1 MSVCRQHRNTEKHR
15 LQAGSSTSTDV
26 KNSLTVVATVKK
38 TWPGLE
44 RVNDGQGSGHLLAQ
58 RPVKASRLW
67 AHETTEN
74 IIYHNF
80 GERREVLEKSIV
92 DEKCWR
98 EVLEKSVGEKSF

>member
-44 RVNDGQGSGHLLAQ
+44 RVNDGQGCWPPSHAA
-58 RPVKASRLW
+58 VVM
-67 AHETTEN
+67 TEA
-74 IIYHNF
+74 F
-80 GERREVLEKSIV
+80 
-92 DEKCWR
+92 
-98 EVLEKSVGEKSF
+98 